1 MKIIAAF
8 FEVNDD
14 TNSEAFGKWLDTCT
28 FSNKVTVDYTYN
40 PTAVPAGTA
49 EVEVDTAAS
58 PTGADA
64 LAYGL
69 AGQSGPNEGE
79 LLSASQLGTVSIPAP
94 ATLMDDSGNAADAST
109 ADQATSSLTEGGSQ
123 AEAASEAGTETQA
136 DTANG
141 AETQATEAAADTGS
155 ETANETGTE
164 AEKAPADEPAEEQK
178 QQE

>member
-49 EVEVDTAAS
+49 EVEVDT
-58 PTGADA
+58 
-64 LAYGL
+64 
-69 AGQSGPNEGE
+69 
-79 LLSASQLGTVSIPAP
+79 LSASQIGTVSIPAP

-109 ADQATSSLTEGGSQ
+109 ADQSTSSQETDGEKSVQSESSQ
-123 AEAASEAGTETQA
+123 TVNEAGTETQA

-141 AETQATEAAADTGS
+141 TETQATEAAAETGS
-155 ETANETGTE
+155 ETASE

>member
-28 FSNKVTVDYTYN
+28 FSNSVTVDYAYN

-49 EVEVDTAAS
+49 EVEVDT
-58 PTGADA
+58 
-64 LAYGL
+64 
-69 AGQSGPNEGE
+69 
-79 LLSASQLGTVSIPAP
+79 LSASQLGTVSIPAP

-123 AEAASEAGTETQA
+123 GEAATEAGTETQA

-164 AEKAPADEPAEEQK
+164 AEKAPADAPAEEQK